1 MDKTSSYWLVCPN
14 QVEVRRFQ
22 KNIKSDDKFFEYMFL
37 DTGIIVGIYGENPPL
52 MKTRESIKI
61 NEAREIWK
69 RLLEQGWKV
78 TEPKW

>member
-37 DTGIIVGIYGENPPL
+37 DTGIIVGIYGDNPPL
-52 MKTRESIKI
+52 MKTRVSIKI
-61 NEAREIWK
+61 SEARDIWK

-78 TEPKW
+78 TDPKW

>member
-1 MDKTSSYWLVCPN
+1 MAKTSSYWLVCPN

-37 DTGIIVGIYGENPPL
+37 DTGIIVGIYGDNPHL
-52 MKTRESIKI
+52 MKTRVSIKI
-61 NEAREIWK
+61 SEARDIWK